1 MSNASVITGGPP
13 PPPPPSPPPP
23 PYALGCESASSCVY
37 FDVSDR
43 EILTSLLI
51 FALMGGLLLMVFGC
65 IRHKAPIFF
74 GRRRLRNLVRPR
86 AKPNRR
92 RSEGRQ
98 IRGVWPR
105 RADPVDPTLLT
116 FRSLFRPAASLA
128 DAPPAPSP
136 PSRRHLG

>member
-1 MSNASVITGGPP
+1 MSNASVITGEPP
-13 PPPPPSPPPP
+13 PAPQPSPPPP

-51 FALMGGLLLMVFGC
+51 FALMGGLLLMIFGC

-86 AKPNRR
+86 REAEPTTFRR
-92 RSEGRQ
+92 LTD
-98 IRGVWPR
+98 PR
-105 RADPVDPTLLT
+105 RVASPC
-116 FRSLFRPAASLA
+116 RP
-128 DAPPAPSP
+128 
-136 PSRRHLG
+136 R